1 MTIVS
6 IYLLTPAGSPPGVAV
21 GAMWPASAIGPF
33 RRYEFTLP
41 YGAFDVPHS
50 HGFES
55 GNYWIQLK
63 LDTGEIVRELVVIP
77 DQTELSIYL
86 DSGPVRVDCDRQ
98 ENPNNFRSIPQLLDA
113 AGQQPPRISVKS
125 RGLVPPWSATRGR
138 LSLSYGDAVTLTTG
152 RERLRGPI
160 HRPNYFSF
168 PEIGDRQFSLT
179 SLRVRSLHWGST
191 RGIGERTRNMPLRP
205 TDYFRQ
211 VLLSPDRTAMV
222 PIVEGNNVST
232 SLNAIGDDNLGDY
245 GGPSRP
251 AVRDYA
257 LLSGTGGNHRFL
269 IGLPPLNRAHS
280 SKLIVRADRDDPRLV
295 RLSISVDDRSFKSML
310 EFMNSSDLGSA
321 IHVAASSLPIL
332 YAKFDNPLA
341 AVAAGYVLVQAPP
354 HTVKVAWGQ
363 WIGNLGHYFPSLPDG
378 KILHATLLLQR
389 GDTGTPD
396 DYVQDH
402 NAYFPAEPHARSML
416 AASLVID
423 SLLHGPPV
431 FRAGLALLATNLRI
445 LASVQLPHETTSLLE
460 AADRLV
466 TLLSMRVDPRESF
479 CVFRLEK
486 LE

>member
-1 MTIVS
+1 MTLVS
-6 IYLLTPAGSPPGVAV
+6 IYLRTPAGSSPGVAV
-21 GAMWPASAIGPF
+21 GAMWPASAVGPF

-63 LDTGEIVRELVVIP
+63 LDTGEILRERVVIP
-77 DQTELSIYL
+77 DQTELSIRL
-86 DSGPVRVDCDRQ
+86 DASAVGVDYNRQ
-98 ENPNNFRSIPQLLDA
+98 ENPKNYRFSPQLVET
-113 AGQQPPRISVKS
+113 AGQQPPQIAVKS
-125 RGLVPPWSATRGR
+125 RGLVPRGSATRGR
-138 LSLSYGDAVTLTTG
+138 PSLSFGYAGTLTTA

-160 HRPNYFSF
+160 HRPNYFTF
-168 PEIGDRQFSLT
+168 PEIGDLRFSLT
-179 SLRVRSLHWGST
+179 SLRARSLHWGST
-191 RGIGERTRNMPLRP
+191 HGIGGRTRDRPLSP
-205 TDYFRQ
+205 TDYFRR
-211 VLLSPDRTAMV
+211 VLLSPDRAAMV
-222 PIVEGNNVST
+222 PIVDGNNIST
-232 SLNAIGDDNLGDY
+232 LLNSISDDNLGNY
-245 GGPSRP
+245 RGSSRP

-257 LLSGTGGNHRFL
+257 LLSGTGERYRFL
-269 IGLPPLNRAHS
+269 VGLPPLKRGHS
-280 SKLIVRADRDDPRLV
+280 AKLIVRADRDDARLV
-295 RLSISVDDRSFKSML
+295 RLSVSVDDRSFKSML

-354 HTVKVAWGQ
+354 QTVKVPWGQ

-389 GDTGTPD
+389 GDTCTPD
-396 DYVQDH
+396 DYVEDH
-402 NAYFPAEPHARSML
+402 NAYFPAEPDARNML

-445 LASVQLPHETTSLLE
+445 LASVQLPQETTLLLE
-460 AADRLV
+460 VADRLV
-466 TLLSMRVDPRESF
+466 TWLSMRVDPRESF